1 MGNDD
6 DCRLSRVIYPKESSS
21 NVQASREG
29 GRGISI
35 EVRCKTDE
43 ENRVASEGGVEECP
57 GVMPVDPGVASSIV
71 QSGRSTCLRESRRR
85 EREKRCRTKGCAVL
99 ARRRC
104 EMSLVV
110 EKNENV
116 CGLYTNGPV

>member
-6 DCRLSRVIYPKESSS
+6 DCRLLQVIYSNEGSSK
-21 NVQASREG
+21 VRASREG
-29 GRGISI
+29 GRYISI
-35 EVRCKTDE
+35 EVRCKTGE
-43 ENRVASEGGVEECP
+43 ENCVIREGGEDESP

-85 EREKRCRTKGCAVL
+85 EREKRCQTKGCAVL

-116 CGLYTNGPV
+116 CGLYTKGLV

>member
-1 MGNDD
+1 MANDD
-6 DCRLSRVIYPKESSS
+6 DCRLLQVIYSEESSS
-21 NVQASREG
+21 KVRASREG
-29 GRGISI
+29 GRRISI
-35 EVRCKTDE
+35 EVCCKTDE
-43 ENRVASEGGVEECP
+43 ENCVMREGGVEECP
-57 GVMPVDPGVASSIV
+57 GVMPIDPGVASSIV